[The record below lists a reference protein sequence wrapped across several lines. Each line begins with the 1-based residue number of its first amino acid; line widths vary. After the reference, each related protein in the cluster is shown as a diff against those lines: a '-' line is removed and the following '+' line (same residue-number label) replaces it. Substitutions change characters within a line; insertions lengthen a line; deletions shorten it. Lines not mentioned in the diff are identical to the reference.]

1 MTRQCQWALL
11 LAAASYAL
19 QTPTPRVVKQR
30 RPHAT
35 PVVDTPAADM
45 SDASAAALIAGTTV
59 GAGVLALPAATASA
73 GFAASTGVLC
83 GSWVFMAAAGLL
95 VAEAAAA
102 VAERT
107 GEADVGFLATVRELL
122 GEDVSRVTGA
132 TYAFLHYALL
142 VAYAAQGG
150 GLLAGAVGAPAAAG
164 ALVFGAGVGGGVA
177 FGPPKI
183 VDKAN
188 DAFCAVVAVSFVVLL
203 IVGAPAFD
211 VDRLMATA
219 PDAKAAFGA
228 VPISILSLVYHN
240 VIPTVS
246 RRLGFDRARIAK
258 AVLLGSAFP
267 LVMFIC
273 WNALVQGVVDG
284 SSADPVAAL
293 IAAESGEAGAELSA
307 AVQIFSFS
315 AVVTSFVG
323 FYYGMRGLVRDTL
336 VESSASGLATDERVL
351 AAAVLVPPSILAA
364 TDPTLFLPA
373 LDAAE
378 RLLQNYDAEVAA
390 HLAALGCT
398 PTDWAWPILRSFLSE
413 CLKKQDW
420 LRLWDHVLARP
431 DRAHRLLLAPVALAL
446 GYVLKFLAALE
457 LLGFPQ

>member
-1 MTRQCQWALL
+1 MMVRVILVTACIAH
-11 LAAASYAL
+11 AL
-19 QTPTPRVVKQR
+19 QTPPTRVVKPVVR
-30 RPHAT
+30 AT
-35 PVVDTPAADM
+35 PVVDAAEAPPAADM

-59 GAGVLALPAATASA
+59 GAGVLALPAATAGA
-73 GFAASTGVLC
+73 GFAASSGVLC

-102 VAERT
+102 AARRT

-122 GEDVSRVTGA
+122 GDDVSRITGA

-177 FGPPKI
+177 FGPPKL

-188 DAFCAVVAVSFVVLL
+188 DAFCAVVAASFVTLL
-203 IVGAPAFD
+203 VVGAGAFD
-211 VDRLMATA
+211 ADRLMSTA
-219 PDAKAAFGA
+219 PDAKASFEA

-246 RRLGFDRARIAK
+246 RRLGFDRARIAR
-258 AVLLGSAFP
+258 AVVLGSAFP
-267 LVMFIC
+267 LVMFIA
-273 WNALVQGVVDG
+273 WNALIQGVVDV
-284 SSADPVAAL
+284 SSAGADPVAAL
-293 IAAESGEAGAELSA
+293 IAAESGEEGAVLST

-323 FYYGMRGLVRDTL
+323 FYYGMRGYVKDVL
-336 VESSASGLATDERVL
+336 VESSVSSLADDERIL

-364 TDPTLFLPA
+364 VDPTLFLPA
-373 LDAAE
+373 LDAAGTFGITLLFGIIPAACVW
-378 RLLQNYDAEVAA
+378 RLRQDENTEVFVPGGDAV
-390 HLAALGCT
+390 LAAMVG
-398 PTDWAWPILRSFLSE
+398 LSAFVIGE
-413 CLKKQDW
+413 G
-420 LRLWDHVLARP
+420 
-431 DRAHRLLLAPVALAL
+431 ALDAL
-446 GYVLKFLAALE
+446 GFL
-457 LLGFPQ
+457 

>member
-1 MTRQCQWALL
+1 MTRQWTLL

-35 PVVDTPAADM
+35 PVVDTPPAADM

-102 VAERT
+102 VAKRT

-122 GEDVSRVTGA
+122 GDDISRITGA

-177 FGPPKI
+177 FGPPQI

-188 DAFCAVVAVSFVVLL
+188 DAFCAVVAVSFLVLL

-336 VESSASGLATDERVL
+336 VESSASGLAGDERVL

-373 LDAAE
+373 LDAAGTFGITLLFGIIPAACAW
-378 RLLQNYDAEVAA
+378 RLRRDDSSSEVFVPGGDAV
-390 HLAALGCT
+390 LAAMVG
-398 PTDWAWPILRSFLSE
+398 LSVVVIGE
-413 CLKKQDW
+413 G
-420 LRLWDHVLARP
+420 
-431 DRAHRLLLAPVALAL
+431 ALDAL
-446 GYVLKFLAALE
+446 GLVV
-457 LLGFPQ
+457 

>member
-1 MTRQCQWALL
+1 MLL
-11 LAAASYAL
+11 LATACVAL
-19 QTPTPRVVKQR
+19 QTPTTRIVKHSGVR
-30 RPHAT
+30 AT
-35 PVVDTPAADM
+35 PVVDAEAPPPVADM

-59 GAGVLALPAATASA
+59 GAGVLALPAATAGA

-102 VAERT
+102 AARRT

-122 GEDVSRVTGA
+122 GDDVSRVTGA

-177 FGPPKI
+177 FGPPKL

-188 DAFCAVVAVSFVVLL
+188 DAFCAVVAASFVTLL
-203 IVGAPAFD
+203 VVGAGAFD
-211 VDRLMATA
+211 AGRLLSVA
-219 PDAKAAFGA
+219 PDAKASFEA

-246 RRLGFDRARIAK
+246 RRLGFDRARIAR
-258 AVLLGSAFP
+258 AVVLGSAFP
-267 LVMFIC
+267 LVMFIA
-273 WNALVQGVVDG
+273 WNALIQGVVDV
-284 SSADPVAAL
+284 SSAGADPVAAL
-293 IAAESGEAGAELSA
+293 IAAESGEEGAVLST

-323 FYYGMRGLVRDTL
+323 FYYGMRGYVKDVL
-336 VESSASGLATDERVL
+336 VESSASGLADDERIL

-364 TDPTLFLPA
+364 VDPGLFLPA
-373 LDAAE
+373 LDAAGTFGITLLFGIIPAACVW
-378 RLLQNYDAEVAA
+378 RLRQDENTAVFVPGGDAV
-390 HLAALGCT
+390 LAAMVG
-398 PTDWAWPILRSFLSE
+398 LSAFVIGE
-413 CLKKQDW
+413 G
-420 LRLWDHVLARP
+420 
-431 DRAHRLLLAPVALAL
+431 ALDAL
-446 GYVLKFLAALE
+446 GLV
-457 LLGFPQ
+457 

>member
-1 MTRQCQWALL
+1 MTRQRILL
-11 LAAASYAL
+11 LAAAYASHAL
-19 QTPTPRVVKQR
+19 QTPTTRIVKHSGVR
-30 RPHAT
+30 AT
-35 PVVDTPAADM
+35 PVVDAAEAPAADM

-59 GAGVLALPAATASA
+59 GAGVLALPAATAGA

-102 VAERT
+102 AARRT

-122 GEDVSRVTGA
+122 GDDVSRVTGA

-177 FGPPKI
+177 FGPPKL

-188 DAFCAVVAVSFVVLL
+188 DAFCAVVAASFVTLL
-203 IVGAPAFD
+203 VVGAGAFD
-211 VDRLMATA
+211 AGRLMSTA
-219 PDAKAAFGA
+219 PDAKAAFEA

-246 RRLGFDRARIAK
+246 RRLGFDRARIAR

-267 LVMFIC
+267 LVMFIA
-273 WNALVQGVVDG
+273 WNALVQGVVDAG

-293 IAAESGEAGAELSA
+293 IAAESGEAGAELSV

-323 FYYGMRGLVRDTL
+323 FYYGMRGYVRDVL
-336 VESSASGLATDERVL
+336 VESSASSMADDERIL
-351 AAAVLVPPSILAA
+351 AAAVLVPPSVLAA
-364 TDPTLFLPA
+364 VDPTLFLPA
-373 LDAAE
+373 LDAAGTFGIT
-378 RLLQNYDAEVAA
+378 LLFGIVPAACAWQLRREDESSEVFVPGGDAV
-390 HLAALGCT
+390 LAAMVG
-398 PTDWAWPILRSFLSE
+398 LSAFVIGE
-413 CLKKQDW
+413 G
-420 LRLWDHVLARP
+420 
-431 DRAHRLLLAPVALAL
+431 ALDAL
-446 GYVLKFLAALE
+446 GLV
-457 LLGFPQ
+457 

>member
-1 MTRQCQWALL
+1 MIRQRILL
-11 LAAASYAL
+11 LAVAYASQAL
-19 QTPTPRVVKQR
+19 QTPTTRIVKHSGVR
-30 RPHAT
+30 AT
-35 PVVDTPAADM
+35 PVVDAAEAPLPAADM

-59 GAGVLALPAATASA
+59 GAGVLALPAATAGA
-73 GFAASTGVLC
+73 GFAASTGVLL

-102 VAERT
+102 AARRT

-122 GEDVSRVTGA
+122 GDDVSRVTGA

-177 FGPPKI
+177 FGPPKL

-188 DAFCAVVAVSFVVLL
+188 DAFCAVVAASFVTLL
-203 IVGAPAFD
+203 VVGAGAFD
-211 VDRLMATA
+211 ADRLMSTA
-219 PDAKAAFGA
+219 PDAKASFEA

-246 RRLGFDRARIAK
+246 RRLGFDRARIAR
-258 AVLLGSAFP
+258 AVVLGSAFP
-267 LVMFIC
+267 LVMFIA
-273 WNALVQGVVDG
+273 WNALIQGVVDV
-284 SSADPVAAL
+284 SSAGADPVAAL
-293 IAAESGEAGAELSA
+293 IAAESGEEGAVLST

-323 FYYGMRGLVRDTL
+323 FYYGMRGYVKDVL
-336 VESSASGLATDERVL
+336 VESSVSSLADDERIL

-364 TDPTLFLPA
+364 VDPTLFLPA
-373 LDAAE
+373 LDAAGTFGITLLFGIIPAACVW
-378 RLLQNYDAEVAA
+378 RLRQDENTEVFVPGGDAV
-390 HLAALGCT
+390 LAAMVG
-398 PTDWAWPILRSFLSE
+398 LSAFVIGE
-413 CLKKQDW
+413 G
-420 LRLWDHVLARP
+420 
-431 DRAHRLLLAPVALAL
+431 ALDAL
-446 GYVLKFLAALE
+446 GFL
-457 LLGFPQ
+457 

>member
-1 MTRQCQWALL
+1 MMVRVI
-11 LAAASYAL
+11 LATACIAHAL
-19 QTPTPRVVKQR
+19 QTPPTRVVKPVVR
-30 RPHAT
+30 AT
-35 PVVDTPAADM
+35 PVVEAPPAADM

-59 GAGVLALPAATASA
+59 GAGVLALPAATAGA

-102 VAERT
+102 AARRT

-122 GEDVSRVTGA
+122 GDDVSRITGA

-177 FGPPKI
+177 FGPPKL

-188 DAFCAVVAVSFVVLL
+188 DAFCAVVAASFVTLL
-203 IVGAPAFD
+203 VVGAGAFD
-211 VDRLMATA
+211 AGRLLSVA
-219 PDAKAAFGA
+219 PDAKAAFEA

-246 RRLGFDRARIAK
+246 RRLGFDRARIAR

-267 LVMFIC
+267 LVMFIA
-273 WNALVQGVVDG
+273 WNALVQGVVDAG
-284 SSADPVAAL
+284 SSSIDPVAAL
-293 IAAESGEAGAELSA
+293 IAAESGEAGAELSV

-323 FYYGMRGLVRDTL
+323 FYYGMRGYVKDVL
-336 VESSASGLATDERVL
+336 VESSASSLADDERIL
-351 AAAVLVPPSILAA
+351 AAAVLVPPSVLAA
-364 TDPTLFLPA
+364 VDPTLFLPA
-373 LDAAE
+373 LDAAGTFGITLLFGIIPAACVW
-378 RLLQNYDAEVAA
+378 RLRQDENSEIFVPGGAA
-390 HLAALGCT
+390 VLAAM
-398 PTDWAWPILRSFLSE
+398 
-413 CLKKQDW
+413 
-420 LRLWDHVLARP
+420 
-431 DRAHRLLLAPVALAL
+431 VALSAFVIGEGALDAL
-446 GYVLKFLAALE
+446 GFL
-457 LLGFPQ
+457 